1 MQHVKPSHGH
11 GQAYEKGLADSE
23 LCLAPRGS
31 RVWSPRLFEMI
42 WFGCIPV
49 PCCKLLI
56 WRYLEISGDGTA
68 ISMFLKS
75 VSSCGNCV
83 LRRLGRSVFEEYTWI
98 FIVSAI
104 IFVIT
109 DMKQIWWNSEPQL
122 WCRPAR
128 LEVIISSGQLGYIQ
142 SGSPVGCWLTMK
154 SGLPCPIWLLMID
167 T

>member
-1 MQHVKPSHGH
+1 MARPTKKAWQIQSCVWHHGVHVSGAH
-11 GQAYEKGLADSE
+11 AFSRWFGLAASQ
-23 LCLAPRGS
+23 CLAANC
-31 RVWSPRLFEMI
+31 WS
-42 WFGCIPV
+42 GD
-49 PCCKLLI
+49 I
-56 WRYLEISGDGTA
+56 WRYLEISGDIWRYLA

-98 FIVSAI
+98 YIVSAI

-154 SGLPCPIWLLMID
+154 SGLPCPIWPLMID